1 MRGGGKSE
9 QFHQPD
15 KQHYD
20 RERGCQFLHNRRAFL
35 SYREGESESSYHKAK
50 GGGRIHRHE
59 SRNNALQQ
67 LDIERPT
74 RQYEKTYANRKR
86 TCHRRQYSQ
95 NNRYLGVAFPRSR
108 CLKHELYLWKNPGN
122 RNKKFK
128 SISRKQSRQ
137 WDNSLR
143 PIVPTQRPH
152 LCHVDRKP
160 ALRPPEAG
168 ASSGR
173 LMNLC

>member
-1 MRGGGKSE
+1 MPGGGKSE

-15 KQHYD
+15 KQHHD
-20 RERGCQFLHNRRAFL
+20 RERGCQFLHNRRAIL
-35 SYREGESESSYHKAK
+35 SYRECESKSSYHKAK

-67 LDIERPT
+67 LDIEQPT
-74 RQYEKTYANRKR
+74 RQDKIPCANRKR
-86 TCHRRQYSQ
+86 TCRRRQYSQ
-95 NNRYLGVAFPRSR
+95 NNRYLGVAFPRSG

-128 SISRKQSRQ
+128 SISRNKPGQ
-137 WDNSLR
+137 WDDSLR
-143 PIVPTQRPH
+143 PIVPIQRPR

-160 ALRPPEAG
+160 ALSRVERVET
-168 ASSGR
+168 SLTV
-173 LMNLC
+173 LM